1 MPVPVVDCS
10 LCNTTH
16 KPLTTKIHCC
26 PAKNHYNKNLHA
38 QTKFIKPLQIF
49 FVAVYHHHH
58 WQDKTRPSTCNIRQ
72 YRRPCRRCIG
82 GIWEPGLNPKLPL
95 ARERYFSCPN
105 SGSRAE
111 RPTSSSSTPHHSWTR
126 ERVWAFQRPN
136 FLRPAFDRDKARQNI
151 TRAPG
156 CLHSTEP
163 PRSLLRLLLGFRCF
177 LIEPFRFQS
186 KPFRVFIA
194 KQFC

>member
-1 MPVPVVDCS
+1 MSFFIFTVLWTRLSVSVCS
-10 LCNTTH
+10 ISLFRPGT
-16 KPLTTKIHCC
+16 HCC
-26 PAKNHYNKNLHA
+26 PAKNHYK
-38 QTKFIKPLQIF
+38 TITDF
-49 FVAVYHHHH
+49 FCSRLSSFGFD
-58 WQDKTRPSTCNIRQ
+58 WLDKTRPSTCNIRQ

-95 ARERYFSCPN
+95 ARERYFSCPY

-126 ERVWAFQRPN
+126 ERVWAFQRPS

-156 CLHSTEP
+156 CLHSTER
-163 PRSLLRLLLGFRCF
+163 PRSLLRLLLDFRCF